1 MKKIVGIIAALAL
14 AGAVFA
20 DEPDVTPTVS
30 SFKGDASLEWI
41 FDLEDSTHGMK
52 NSETS
57 ELKIVFVP
65 ETKKATEGTDMW
77 GELEIKVAKVEVTGG
92 STFKFD
98 EEGYAKACKKY
109 EDEDGPK
116 ALADALAA
124 GKTAEEA
131 AKAVADG
138 YPKMMDYYTTGALFF
153 VPGVSVEKAKIHF
166 SDDDFFVRMNIK
178 APGLKVGGGKYVLAT
193 RSDDG
198 GKANP
203 EQGVTLTGAQGFTL
217 EFGLTDLVEFNLQFA
232 DNGVAKDKNY
242 AFVFD
247 ASVKAV
253 ENLELVAGAGYST
266 EEELFAAAVKA
277 SYKVELSDTMYLKP
291 SVGFAMKDKAKAL
304 GAAIFLGWGAE
315 NAEPK
320 FAKFGMGEGKANIAD
335 KCSDG
340 VSFYLGSD
348 LDNKYSF
355 LFGVYDSTFVPGLKA
370 GLDFQGDLKTISDA
384 WELNAAVA
392 YSNTFDI
399 WTIDANV
406 GLNVIGGKD
415 TNTGLLYGFGV
426 STDNSII
433 QNTKLYL
440 KYIGENAAKVGGVDN
455 AGKVTLGTQIH
466 F

>member
-41 FDLEDSTHGMK
+41 FNLEDSTHGMK
-52 NSETS
+52 NSESS

-65 ETKKATEGTDMW
+65 ETTKATEGTDMW

-92 STFKFD
+92 GGFKFD
-98 EEGYAKACKKY
+98 EEGY
-109 EDEDGPK
+109 E
-116 ALADALAA
+116 
-124 GKTAEEA
+124 
-131 AKAVADG
+131 KAVAAAAEKVAAG
-138 YPKMMDYYTTGALFF
+138 EEAEEPSPYDYFSFGPLFY
-153 VPGVSVEKAKIHF
+153 VPSVSVEKAKIHF

-178 APGLKVGGGKYVLAT
+178 APGLSLGGGKYVLAT
-193 RSDDG
+193 RSDDD

-203 EQGVTLTGAQGFTL
+203 AQSVTLTGKQGFTL

-232 DNGVAKDKNY
+232 DNGVAKDKEY
-242 AFVFD
+242 GFVFD

-253 ENLELVAGAGYST
+253 ENLEFIAGAGYTT
-266 EEELFAAAVKA
+266 EEEKFAAAVKA

-320 FAKFGMGEGKANIAD
+320 FAKFGMGDGKANIAD

-340 VSFYLGSD
+340 VSFYLNSD
-348 LDNKYSF
+348 LDNSYSF

-370 GLDFQGDLKTISDA
+370 ALDFQGDLKTISDA